1 MCLNGFVIF
10 RMCDE
15 EKVKVAHFVLFS
27 VFLVGVA
34 LLFCVVFV
42 VSAFVVGL
50 LGSCLMWLCG
60 VWFPF
65 PELAGAV
72 EGES

>member
-27 VFLVGVA
+27 VFLEA
-34 LLFCVVFV
+34 
-42 VSAFVVGL
+42 GL
-50 LGSCLMWLCG
+50 Q
-60 VWFPF
+60 V
-65 PELAGAV
+65 LAGLTHI
-72 EGES
+72 